1 MDAETLAHLFEPF
14 YTTKQKGK
22 GTGLGLPTVYGIVKQ
37 SGGSINVHSQLN
49 SGTVFRIYLPRTE
62 EAPNS
67 IAEKRPDIER
77 GSETILVVEDNRT
90 VRQLTAEMLVS
101 RGYRVLAADGGEEA
115 MKLCEKF
122 EDGVDLLLTDVI
134 MPQESGPSLAERLT
148 RVRPGMKVLYMS
160 GYAEEMINQQGLL
173 EGSVSLLTKP
183 FTMHELTVK
192 IREVLG
198 CKEPEEL
205 ETKKGSQRS

>member
-1 MDAETLAHLFEPF
+1 VL
-14 YTTKQKGK
+14 
-22 GTGLGLPTVYGIVKQ
+22 
-37 SGGSINVHSQLN
+37 
-49 SGTVFRIYLPRTE
+49 RIYLPRTE
-62 EAPNS
+62 EVPYS
-67 IAEKRPDIER
+67 IPAKKSDIER
-77 GSETILVVEDNRT
+77 GSETILVVEDNVT

-101 RGYRVLAADGGEEA
+101 KGYRVLVADSGEEA

-122 EDGVDLLLTDVI
+122 EGRVDLLLTDVI

-183 FTMHELTVK
+183 FTMHELSAKV
-192 IREVLG
+192 REVLG
-198 CKEPEEL
+198 RKEPKEREM
-205 ETKKGSQRS
+205 KKRSQRVV